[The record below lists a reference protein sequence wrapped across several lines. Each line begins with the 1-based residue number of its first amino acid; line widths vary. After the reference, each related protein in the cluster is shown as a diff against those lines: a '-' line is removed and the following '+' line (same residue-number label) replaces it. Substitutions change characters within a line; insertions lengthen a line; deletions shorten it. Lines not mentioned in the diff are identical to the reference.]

1 MAPMDSFG
9 RPQTVL
15 LLGAKSGIGLAI
27 VARMVGDG
35 ARHVIL
41 AGREPESLPQP
52 DFDAKVDHV
61 YFDAAETSAH
71 RKFFDEMFETHP
83 GIDVVVVA
91 FGVLHDQLETEAEPD
106 LAIEMAEVNYVGAA
120 SALLYASKYLRDRGG
135 GQIVVLSSVA
145 GVTPRRSNFAYGSS
159 KAAVD
164 FFARGLAANL
174 KGTEVRMLVVRPGF
188 VRTAMTAGM
197 KSRPFAVSPE
207 KVADAVVEAIA
218 RRSEVIWVPP
228 ILRWVMTALRM
239 LPARV
244 VEKLDR

>member
-15 LLGAKSGIGLAI
+15 LLGAKSGIGQAI

-41 AGREPESLPQP
+41 AGRDPEGLTRPE
-52 DFDAKVDHV
+52 FDADVDHV

-71 RKFFDEMFETHP
+71 RKFFDELFETHP
-83 GIDVVVVA
+83 AIDVVVVA
-91 FGVLHDQLETEAEPD
+91 FGVLRDQMETEAEPE
-106 LAIEMAEVNYVGAA
+106 LAVEMAEVNYVGAV
-120 SALLYASKYLRDRGG
+120 SALLHASKGLRDRGG

-164 FFARGLAANL
+164 FFARGLAASL

-197 KSRPFAVSPE
+197 KARPFAVSPE
-207 KVADAVVEAIA
+207 KVADAVVEAMA
-218 RRSEVIWVPP
+218 HRSEEIWVPSV
-228 ILRWVMTALRM
+228 LRWVMPALRM
-239 LPARV
+239 LPAGV